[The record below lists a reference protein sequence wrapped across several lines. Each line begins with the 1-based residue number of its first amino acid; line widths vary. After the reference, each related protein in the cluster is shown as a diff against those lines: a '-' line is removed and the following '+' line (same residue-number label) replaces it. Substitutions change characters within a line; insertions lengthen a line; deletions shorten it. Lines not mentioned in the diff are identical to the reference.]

1 MNLMNR
7 SHTIEFLAALALLA
21 GASAGPIWAAD
32 ESAASLRAE
41 ATITEAVA
49 ARTALARVPDGS
61 IKSSELEREHGK
73 LIWSF
78 DIARPKSRN
87 IAEVH
92 VDAKTGKVL
101 AEETETPHDQAAE
114 ASTEHEEHK

>member
-1 MNLMNR
+1 MNR
-7 SHTIEFLAALALLA
+7 SHVLNLLTTVALLA

-41 ATITEAVA
+41 ATITEASA
-49 ARTALARVPDGS
+49 AKTALARVPDGS

-114 ASTEHEEHK
+114 AAAEPEEHK

>member
-1 MNLMNR
+1 MNR
-7 SHTIEFLAALALLA
+7 SHAFNLLASAALLA

-32 ESAASLRAE
+32 ESPASLRAE
-41 ATITEAVA
+41 ATITEASA
-49 ARTALARVPDGS
+49 AKTALARVPDGS

-78 DIARPKSRN
+78 DIATPKSRN

-101 AEETETPHDQAAE
+101 AEETETPRDQAAE
-114 ASTEHEEHK
+114 ASTEHEVHK